1 MKNLVI
7 DATRSYLAGMV
18 EKHKM
23 NVSILIEKRVGVA
36 EHPDVVETICEELG
50 KMAEYEE
57 KLNMLNIVENEL
69 C

>member
-1 MKNLVI
+1 MKHLVI
-7 DATRSYLAGMV
+7 EATRSYLTGMV

-23 NVSILIEKRVGVA
+23 NVAILVEKRVGVA

-57 KLNMLNIVENEL
+57 KLNMLDVVENEL